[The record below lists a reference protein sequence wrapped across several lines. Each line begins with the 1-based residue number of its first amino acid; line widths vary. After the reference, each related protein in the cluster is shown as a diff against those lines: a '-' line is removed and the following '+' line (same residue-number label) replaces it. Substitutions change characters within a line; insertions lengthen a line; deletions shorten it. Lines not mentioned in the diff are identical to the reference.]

1 MLTVLSCLAFAL
13 YFYYIYFPA
22 ILLDFVFC
30 ISVTNVG
37 SLLPATTG
45 HNIIVKVMSFK
56 VVVEKTRSDGSQAR
70 VAEALVGDQ
79 TGCVLLTARGSMRI
93 ITNY

>member
-1 MLTVLSCLAFAL
+1 M
-13 YFYYIYFPA
+13 
-22 ILLDFVFC
+22 LDFVFC
-30 ISVTNVG
+30 NSVTNVG
-37 SLLPATTG
+37 SLSPASTG

-56 VVVEKTRSDGSQAR
+56 VVVEKTRSNGTQVR
-70 VAEALVGDQ
+70 VSEALVGDQ